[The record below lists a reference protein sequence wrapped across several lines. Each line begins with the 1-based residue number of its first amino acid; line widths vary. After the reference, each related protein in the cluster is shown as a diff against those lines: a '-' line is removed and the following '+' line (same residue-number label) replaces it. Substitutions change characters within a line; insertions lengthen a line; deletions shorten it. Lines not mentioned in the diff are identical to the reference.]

1 MTAKTWL
8 RARLRDSAAIV
19 GVLLLAACSTTA
31 AVWTK
36 PDSTSELV
44 SSDLSQCHR
53 LAHDE
58 MWRMG
63 WERNWPPPFYDP
75 RFMPPFYHSARP
87 FWLDFPV
94 SIEREQALI
103 DFCMHSKGYRLER
116 VPY

>member
-1 MTAKTWL
+1 MRTTILFFIALITFGCAMTP
-8 RARLRDSAAIV
+8 V
-19 GVLLLAACSTTA
+19 
-31 AVWTK
+31 VWTK
-36 PDSTSELV
+36 ADSTSELV
-44 SSDLSQCHR
+44 SGDLSQCHQ

-75 RFMPPFYHSARP
+75 RFMPPFYRNARP
-87 FWLDFPV
+87 FWLDFPM

-116 VPY
+116 LPY